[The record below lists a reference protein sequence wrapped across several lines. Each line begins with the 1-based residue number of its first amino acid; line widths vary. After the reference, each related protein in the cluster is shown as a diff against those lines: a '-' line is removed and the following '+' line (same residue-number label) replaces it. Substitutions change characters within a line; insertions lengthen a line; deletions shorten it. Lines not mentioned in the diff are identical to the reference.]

1 MTEIMTCV
9 LCGRRG
15 VRDFEPVPGV
25 YYESADA
32 PREVQCANR
41 DACERRQRETAEEAK
56 PTEQEFATAASV
68 AGLAREVEALRRIVQ
83 PMHGLA
89 AQVEDLARVV
99 GELAEQVQAKIR
111 RPKPTP
117 APSWLD
123 MPQDFAAANGL
134 LRDLS
139 EWMGEVYLRYADAAK
154 GLPDCWLWHPDV
166 VEELLWLMASWCLAY
181 RAEDATVNRAGDW
194 HDRYRPGVV
203 RRIKQIVGTCSLEN
217 HLPRGA
223 QQQSQ
228 PVVPVAEAMEPIA
241 AWWAMR
247 RGEPAPEP
255 SERNLE
261 QASTRHGWGGGRR

>member
-1 MTEIMTCV
+1 MTEILTCV

-15 VRDFEPVPGV
+15 VRDFQPAEG
-25 YYESADA
+25 ADA
-32 PREVQCANR
+32 AAAGLVVQCSNR
-41 DACERRQRETAEEAK
+41 DACDRRQREAVEDTTS
-56 PTEQEFATAASV
+56 PVEQEFATAASV

-89 AQVEDLARVV
+89 GQVEDLARVV

-123 MPQDFAAANGL
+123 MPQDFAATNGL

-166 VEELLWLMASWCLAY
+166 VEELLWLMASWYLAY

-223 QQQSQ
+223 QQHSS
-228 PVVPVAEAMEPIA
+228 PAVPVAEAMEPIA

-255 SERNLE
+255 TEHNLE
-261 QASTRHGWGGGRR
+261 QASSRRGWGGGRR